1 MVKEEL
7 LKQIKDDFVN
17 VLDKEKVLGILLFGS
32 HANET
37 QTNRSD
43 VDICVVAPE
52 EDSFDLYSLFSE
64 KINMFSKH
72 YDIKFFT
79 KLPLY
84 LKIQVIENGILVHS
98 PNELD
103 LYEYFYRFRKLWA
116 DQKHRQELSKDELLS
131 LLD

>member
-32 HANET
+32 YANET

-52 EDSFDLYSLFSE
+52 EDSFDLYSIFLE
-64 KINMFSKH
+64 KINVVSKH

-79 KLPLY
+79 ELPLY

>member
-32 HANET
+32 YANET

-52 EDSFDLYSLFSE
+52 EDSFDLYSLFLE
-64 KINMFSKH
+64 KINVVSKH

-79 KLPLY
+79 ELPLY
-84 LKIQVIENGILVHS
+84 LMIQVIENGILVHS

>member
-1 MVKEEL
+1 VVKEEL

-32 HANET
+32 YANET

-52 EDSFDLYSLFSE
+52 EDSFDLYFLFLE
-64 KINMFSKH
+64 KINVVSKH

-79 KLPLY
+79 ELPLY

>member
-7 LKQIKDDFVN
+7 LKQIKDDFIN

-32 HANET
+32 YANET

-52 EDSFDLYSLFSE
+52 EDSFNLYSIFLE
-64 KINMFSKH
+64 KINVVSKL

-79 KLPLY
+79 ELPLY

-98 PNELD
+98 SNELD